1 MENAHM
7 GRTEQFTEVS
17 FAKPQSEGQIV
28 TTVITGV
35 TANHLT
41 A

>member
-1 MENAHM
+1 MENPTM

-17 FAKPQSEGQIV
+17 FAAEQVEGQIV
-28 TTVITGV
+28 TAPILGQTG
-35 TANHLT
+35 TQLT